1 LGRYQQNSSEIIVKQ
16 FSSLH
21 HRLHRTL
28 RQQQLLPAQ
37 QRLLVAVSGGQDSLC
52 LWQLLADLQDKWH
65 WELAIVHCDHGW
77 ELDIGLADHVA
88 QFAQA
93 AGVQFHLQ
101 VADPSLSLQPT
112 EANARAWR
120 YAALIEIAQT
130 HNYPYVVTGH
140 TQSDRAETLLH
151 NLIRGS
157 GADGLQSLTWQR
169 FLALGIQLIRPL
181 LGISRSETGAFCQQ
195 HHLPVW
201 EDPYNQDLKYTRSR
215 IRHQLLPL
223 LTEDFNPQV
232 EVALAQ
238 TAEVLR
244 AEVAYLEALAQEIFD
259 EAKTEVNNLP
269 CLQCSRLQRTPL
281 ALQRRVLRQFL
292 LSSQV
297 SPPNFMQ
304 IEELVSLITA
314 PNGSRTA
321 TFPGGHSFQVVEKHL
336 CLMSV
341 RDHLEPKN

>member
-1 LGRYQQNSSEIIVKQ
+1 MKQ

-21 HRLHRTL
+21 HRLHRVL

-37 QRLLVAVSGGQDSLC
+37 QRLLIAVSGGQDSLC
-52 LWQLLADLQDKWH
+52 LWQLLTDLQDKWH
-65 WELAIVHCDHGW
+65 WDLAIAHCDHGW
-77 ELDIGLADHVA
+77 ELDVGLANHVA
-88 QFAQA
+88 QVAQT
-93 AGVQFHLQ
+93 AGVEFHLQ
-101 VADPSLSLQPT
+101 IADPNLSLRPT
-112 EANARAWR
+112 EANARTWR
-120 YAALIEIAQT
+120 YTALTEIAQ
-130 HNYPYVVTGH
+130 NYNYSYVVTGH

-169 FLALGIQLIRPL
+169 PLAAGIHLIRPL
-181 LGISRSETGAFCQQ
+181 LGISRQETGAFCQQ
-195 HHLPVW
+195 HNLPVW

-223 LTEDFNPQV
+223 LTTNFNPQV

-244 AEVAYLEALAQEIFD
+244 AEVNYLETLAQEILD
-259 EAKTEVNNLP
+259 QAKTEVNALT
-269 CLQCSRLQRTPL
+269 CLECSRLQQTPL

-292 LSSQV
+292 LSFQLST
-297 SPPNFMQ
+297 PNFTQ

-314 PNGSRTA
+314 PNGSCTA

-336 CLMSV
+336 CLTSV
-341 RDHLEPKN
+341 QNNLEPKLG

>member
-1 LGRYQQNSSEIIVKQ
+1 MKQ

-28 RQQQLLPAQ
+28 RQRQLLPAQ

-65 WELAIVHCDHGW
+65 WELAIAHCDHRW
-77 ELDIGLADHVA
+77 ELDVGLADHVA

-101 VADPSLSLQPT
+101 IADPNLSLQPT

-120 YAALIEIAQT
+120 YAALTEIAQT
-130 HNYPYVVTGH
+130 HNYSYVVTGH

-157 GADGLQSLTWQR
+157 GADGLQALTWR
-169 FLALGIQLIRPL
+169 RPLASGIQLIRPL
-181 LGISRSETGAFCQQ
+181 LGISRQETGGFCQE
-195 HHLPVW
+195 HNLPVW
-201 EDPYNQDLKYTRSR
+201 EDPYNQDLNYTRSR

-223 LTEDFNPQV
+223 LATSFNPQV

-238 TAEVLR
+238 TAEILS
-244 AEVAYLEALAQEIFD
+244 AEVTYLETLAEQILDQAKAEIN
-259 EAKTEVNNLP
+259 TLS
-269 CLQCSRLQRTPL
+269 CLQCSLLQQNPL
-281 ALQRRVLRQFL
+281 ALQRRVLRQFV
-292 LSSQV
+292 LSCQL
-297 SPPNFMQ
+297 SPPNFRQ

-314 PNGSRTA
+314 PNGSQTA
-321 TFPGGHSFQVVEKHL
+321 TFPGGYSFQVVEKHL

-341 RDHLEPKN
+341 RD